1 MSLAARKSDV
11 KNHLSYHVK
20 RHILS
25 PDSTSLSEKMAAT
38 EEGNGR
44 SNLDTSISEV
54 DSRQRPSSDGVY
66 AADAVVTQH

>member
-11 KNHLSYHVK
+11 KSHLSYHAK

-25 PDSTSLSEKMAAT
+25 PDSTSLSEKMGAN
-38 EEGNGR
+38 EEGNGS
-44 SNLDTSISEV
+44 SNLDTSISDA